1 MLLHYTVCNFQ
12 SINQPIEF
20 TMISPGACCNG
31 DRKALQRCGIF
42 GPNASGKTSLLQSI
56 AFLRE
61 YLLNGGLDQS
71 NITPHLF
78 RNGSDDT
85 TSFQIVLH
93 IDGVTYD
100 YKLSLNPRCISE
112 ETLSI
117 PIGSARMRELF
128 HRTLDDDGQ
137 TVITITDA
145 FASPESAERNLAE
158 VLKLKV
164 AANQSFLYQLHDN
177 GIRLAEQ
184 LIGWFRDIVIVSPDT
199 TVLPLPPFT
208 DGEDKYLQFL
218 SGKLRDFDV
227 GIERIDCCNPKMSL
241 SDFMHRYAASPEL
254 AKEIEALRYGI
265 IVHDGRLFLVS
276 EDSTGWPELS
286 QITFTHRLNNTDV
299 SFDFGEESGG
309 TQYIVLLLTSL
320 FTTGRKPTVCLIN
333 DLDCNLHCRVA
344 RHLIDLFAD
353 ELKGQNSQVIFTA
366 HDSQHLVQEGLSQE
380 EVWFMGNDS
389 AGASKLLR
397 SAAE

>member
-1 MLLHYTVCNFQ
+1 MLLNYVVCNFQ

-20 TMISPGACCNG
+20 TMISPGACRSG

-61 YLLNGGLDQS
+61 YLLNGGLDRS

-78 RNGSDDT
+78 RDGSDDT
-85 TSFQIVLH
+85 VSFQIVLH
-93 IDGVTYD
+93 VDGSEFD
-100 YKLSLNPRCISE
+100 YRVSINTNGIRE
-112 ETLSI
+112 EALGI
-117 PIGSARMRELF
+117 PTGSSGMKNLF
-128 HRTLDDDGQ
+128 HRALGDDGQ

-158 VLKLKV
+158 VLKLKI
-164 AANQSFLYQLHDN
+164 AENQSFLYRLHDN
-177 GIRLAEQ
+177 GIKFAEQ
-184 LIGWFRDIVIVSPDT
+184 IIGWFRNVVIVSPDT

-208 DGEDKYLQFL
+208 DGEKEYLHFL
-218 SGKLRDFDV
+218 SDKLRAFDV
-227 GIERIDCCNPKMSL
+227 SIERVDCCNPKMSL

-254 AKEIEALRYGI
+254 AKEIESLRHGI

-286 QITFTHRLNNTDV
+286 QITFTHRLNNADV
-299 SFDFGEESGG
+299 SFVFGEESGG
-309 TQYIVLLLTSL
+309 TKYMVLLLTSL
-320 FTTGRKPTVCLIN
+320 FTSGRKPTVCLIN

-353 ELKGQNSQVIFTA
+353 ELKGQGSQVIFTA

-380 EVWFMGNDS
+380 EVWFMGKDS